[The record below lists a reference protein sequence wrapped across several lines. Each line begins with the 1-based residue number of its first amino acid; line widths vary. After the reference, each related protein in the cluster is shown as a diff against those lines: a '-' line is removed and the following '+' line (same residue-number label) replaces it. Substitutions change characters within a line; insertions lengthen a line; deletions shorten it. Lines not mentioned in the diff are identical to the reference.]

1 MYEMTTLSIPGVL
14 PDRPLMSSKEISKL
28 TGKRHSDILR
38 DIRSVL
44 NELYADDYH
53 NAKLRYEKNQLLTI
67 VEGIVVN
74 IDYRGMEGRVHARP
88 KAYRCSHYRLLVEV
102 PRCCH

>member
-1 MYEMTTLSIPGVL
+1 MFEMTTLSIPGVL

-74 IDYRGMEGRVHARP
+74 IDYRGMEGE
-88 KAYRCSHYRLLVEV
+88 YM
-102 PRCCH
+102 

>member
-1 MYEMTTLSIPGVL
+1 MFEMTTLSIPGVL
-14 PDRPLMSSKEISKL
+14 PYRPLMSSKEISKL

-53 NAKLRYEKNQLLTI
+53 NAKLRYEKISYLQLL
-67 VEGIVVN
+67 
-74 IDYRGMEGRVHARP
+74 
-88 KAYRCSHYRLLVEV
+88 KALLSTSITGEWKASTCSTESIPMFSLPATR
-102 PRCCH
+102 

>member
-1 MYEMTTLSIPGVL
+1 MFEMTTLSIPGVL

-44 NELYADDYH
+44 ILSASCRWQGQKPFSWTPF
-53 NAKLRYEKNQLLTI
+53 AALLMSFM
-67 VEGIVVN
+67 G
-74 IDYRGMEGRVHARP
+74 
-88 KAYRCSHYRLLVEV
+88 
-102 PRCCH
+102 